1 MRKIYFIIALSLF
14 AFYTSG
20 ANPDKDSV
28 IINKLN
34 IAKQLVLSNNHKQ
47 AYEIFTECA
56 KAGSAI
62 ATNAVGLMLQRG
74 WGIEINETESIIWF
88 EKSASMGYN
97 KAYYNLAQI
106 YAKGI
111 GVNVD
116 FQKSALYLKILADM
130 NDTWANSRLG
140 YCYYKGLGVE
150 QNYEKAVELFLKG
163 IAGNEPNAYYFLGL
177 CYRNGYGVDRND
189 GEAQYYL
196 KKAESYGNVYSKHE
210 LSEEIP
216 ENPVKP
222 TKIKVQQTDVLNAVP
237 TTFRKI
243 KKQSIRDLV
252 NGNYEGRIITYDYSG
267 KNIVRD
273 VKLEIEIFKTN
284 NNVVLGKWIESD
296 SITADFQAYIT
307 DSTLQ
312 FIKTS
317 YARTD
322 YYNKKQAVVWNFTK
336 AILEKNDIGEDS
348 YLTGN
353 IQLISEKTKEPEKPM
368 YISLQKIKKNEPSKL
383 ISYENS
389 NQDFIVYPNPVDKNL
404 NVSIS
409 LSTSEEVAVEIF
421 NLNGVQYV
429 AHSLGKLNTG
439 KHIFTL
445 DLEIPTGIYIVKLK
459 KVSGN
464 LTSIINKK

>member
-1 MRKIYFIIALSLF
+1 MRKIYLIIALSLF

-163 IAGNEPNAYYFLGL
+163 I
-177 CYRNGYGVDRND
+177 
-189 GEAQYYL
+189 
-196 KKAESYGNVYSKHE
+196 
-210 LSEEIP
+210 
-216 ENPVKP
+216 
-222 TKIKVQQTDVLNAVP
+222 VQLHQNH
-237 TTFRKI
+237 F
-243 KKQSIRDLV
+243 
-252 NGNYEGRIITYDYSG
+252 YC
-267 KNIVRD
+267 
-273 VKLEIEIFKTN
+273 
-284 NNVVLGKWIESD
+284 
-296 SITADFQAYIT
+296 
-307 DSTLQ
+307 
-312 FIKTS
+312 
-317 YARTD
+317 
-322 YYNKKQAVVWNFTK
+322 
-336 AILEKNDIGEDS
+336 
-348 YLTGN
+348 
-353 IQLISEKTKEPEKPM
+353 
-368 YISLQKIKKNEPSKL
+368 
-383 ISYENS
+383 
-389 NQDFIVYPNPVDKNL
+389 
-404 NVSIS
+404 
-409 LSTSEEVAVEIF
+409 
-421 NLNGVQYV
+421 
-429 AHSLGKLNTG
+429 
-439 KHIFTL
+439 
-445 DLEIPTGIYIVKLK
+445 
-459 KVSGN
+459 
-464 LTSIINKK
+464 